1 VKTKKTVL
9 ILTDGSAETVSMAA
23 EIAKSLEDNKVS
35 VMNASEFKGN
45 DILPA
50 DVFFLGCEKPK
61 PDSFSYL
68 ADLLKHINLAGRP
81 CGIFSPAGVNTTASK
96 EAIDYLASLVHDSE
110 AALNPEPLLSGSRT
124 DTKSWAQG
132 VISRAE

>member
-1 VKTKKTVL
+1 VKTKKNVL

-23 EIAKSLEDNKVS
+23 EIAESLEDNRVS
-35 VMNASEFKGN
+35 VMTASEFKGN

-61 PDSFSYL
+61 PDSFAYL

-81 CGIFSPAGVNTTASK
+81 CGVFSPASGSK
-96 EAIDYLASLVHDSE
+96 EVIKYLTSLVHDSE
-110 AALNPEPLLSGSRT
+110 AALNPEPLLSGSGI
-124 DTKSWAQG
+124 DTKRWAQD
-132 VISRAE
+132 VISGAV